1 VTELPIDYIVV
12 AAIAAAWIAYI
23 VILKKLLKSKNKTEI
38 QPVEAGSSQPPPF
51 SSLPELPYEQTENS
65 VERDVVVEE
74 RPLSFDDLLS
84 QTIKFRFKQGSL
96 EVNPSIHLENEGD
109 YKILGKEWKGKVR
122 LRIRPKR
129 VKPVEQKPP
138 EQKTLEEYAGG
149 EEESEES
156 LF

>member
-12 AAIAAAWIAYI
+12 AAIVAAWIAYFM
-23 VILKKLLKSKNKTEI
+23 VLRRLLKSKNKG
-38 QPVEAGSSQPPPF
+38 EASQPQPPLF
-51 SSLPELPYEQTENS
+51 SNVSEQGLDKLQNPFDN
-65 VERDVVVEE
+65 VEREVVVEE

-84 QTIKFRFKQGSL
+84 QTIKNRFRYGDL
-96 EVNPSIHLENEGD
+96 EVSPSIRLENEGD

-122 LRIRPKR
+122 LRIKPKR
-129 VKPVEQKPP
+129 VKPVEEKPP

-149 EEESEES
+149 EEEPEEP

>member
-1 VTELPIDYIVV
+1 VTELPIDYIVIFAV
-12 AAIAAAWIAYI
+12 AAAWIAYFI
-23 VILKKLLKSKNKTEI
+23 VLRRLLKSKNR
-38 QPVEAGSSQPPPF
+38 VEANPSQPPPF

-65 VERDVVVEE
+65 IERDVVVEE

-84 QTIKFRFKQGSL
+84 QTIKFKFKQGNL
-96 EVNPSIHLENEGD
+96 EVNPSIRLENEGD

-122 LRIRPKR
+122 LRIKPKR

>member
-1 VTELPIDYIVV
+1 VTELPVDYIVV
-12 AAIAAAWIAYI
+12 AAIAAAWIAYFM
-23 VILKKLLKSKNKTEI
+23 VLRRLLKSKNKG
-38 QPVEAGSSQPPPF
+38 EASQPQPPF
-51 SSLPELPYEQTENS
+51 FSNFPEQGSEGSQNPFDN

-84 QTIKFRFKQGSL
+84 QTIKNRFRYGDL
-96 EVNPSIHLENEGD
+96 EVSPSIRLENEGD

-129 VKPVEQKPP
+129 VKPVEEKPP
-138 EQKTLEEYAGG
+138 EQKTLEEYAGR
-149 EEESEES
+149 EEESEEP

>member
-1 VTELPIDYIVV
+1 VTELPVDYIVV
-12 AAIAAAWIAYI
+12 AAIVAAWIAYFM
-23 VILKKLLKSKNKTEI
+23 VLRRLLKSKNKG
-38 QPVEAGSSQPPPF
+38 EASKPQPPLFSNVSEQGSDELQNPF
-51 SSLPELPYEQTENS
+51 DN

-84 QTIKFRFKQGSL
+84 QTIKNRFRYGDL
-96 EVNPSIHLENEGD
+96 EVSPSIRLENEGD
-109 YKILGKEWKGKVR
+109 YKILGKEWKGRVR

-129 VKPVEQKPP
+129 VKPVEEKLP